1 MNECNGSCD
10 QGRRV
15 CTCKGLEMDFGKNN
29 RQYFL
34 DQEKENTWM
43 ERFSKWMLLFA
54 ALYFLGHIAYA
65 LYNL

>member
-1 MNECNGSCD
+1 
-10 QGRRV
+10 
-15 CTCKGLEMDFGKNN
+15 MDFGKNN